1 MPKQN
6 DSEKEEIEFQKG
18 IRSTEWFKEYVKEY
32 KLYTITYPK
41 AGYLNKYF
49 CRLLIYWGCIKFLL
63 YLLYDKAEEKS
74 M

>member
-1 MPKQN
+1 MIKW
-6 DSEKEEIEFQKG
+6 K
-18 IRSTEWFKEYVKEY
+18 Y
-32 KLYTITYPK
+32 KPYTITYPK